1 MNCDGRKKM
10 LDTEVDSV
18 NDERAHPNSFI
29 NIIMQEN
36 TLRKKYGYMFN
47 STIYHSNLI
56 IFRRFYTRQEAK
68 L

>member
-36 TLRKKYGYMFN
+36 TLRKKYV
-47 STIYHSNLI
+47 
-56 IFRRFYTRQEAK
+56 
-68 L
+68 